1 MFHFKLNSPV
11 NIIKEKER
19 ERKRNFFTTH
29 STAKLIIN
37 YEYVSFRTKIFSY
50 LNIILNILII
60 YDEKDV
66 NLITT

>member
-11 NIIKEKER
+11 NIIKER
-19 ERKRNFFTTH
+19 EIFTTH
-29 STAKLIIN
+29 STKKLIIN
-37 YEYVSFRTKIFSY
+37 YEYVSFRTKILSY

-60 YDEKDV
+60 DDEKDV